1 MEKKINHNAIPPC
14 RRLCRRQVDLRK
26 KKGEGR
32 RGKEKEGEMGFW
44 MFGRDFVVGFF
55 PLPFPFPF
63 LAAGFAG
70 GRQCFVL
77 LVMLTARWIQ

>member
-14 RRLCRRQVDLRK
+14 RRLCRRQVELRK
-26 KKGEGR
+26 KRREGR
-32 RGKEKEGEMGFW
+32 RGKEKEGGMGFW

-55 PLPFPFPF
+55 PFLFLPF

-70 GRQCFVL
+70 GKQ
-77 LVMLTARWIQ
+77 